1 MYQST
6 KYSMDF
12 VVKKLDNKTKQKL
25 ERYLEK

>member
-12 VVKKLDNKTKQKL
+12 VVKKLDNNTKQKL